1 MSVGLLLLLLESE
14 DLDESSSLGSQTS
27 EDDGS
32 GGDGGQGG
40 SCGSGEN
47 KTSGG
52 GEGSRAD
59 RLWEEEW
66 LRHDHA
72 QQADGVSDSE

>member
-40 SCGSGEN
+40 SGGAGQDE
-47 KTSGG
+47 TSGG